1 MPQERDNQYPNVT
14 YEEWDSIKQGVSR
27 EVLAARVI
35 IANQILGIPNRPYL
49 LGQGDHAP
57 IVKGVSEFAGVVY
70 ALLDAL
76 DHIEG
81 GMPAV
86 VEDAASEVARMME
99 EPKL

>member
-14 YEEWDSIKQGVSR
+14 YEEWDTIKQGVSR
-27 EVLAARVI
+27 EVWASRVI

-57 IVKGVSEFAGVVY
+57 IVKGVSEFAGAVY
-70 ALLDAL
+70 ALLDS
-76 DHIEG
+76 I
-81 GMPAV
+81 
-86 VEDAASEVARMME
+86 DAEPVMDSEIISRAGVIRRMME